1 MGEHTEL
8 RRSITNDNKIM
19 HMFNDESLV
28 RYRYKQKQNLS
39 ATLKTIVSSTQS
51 PKRVVKG

>member
-19 HMFNDESLV
+19 HMFNDESLA